1 MAAGGHSTVFV
12 QLVANA
18 VVFVC
23 ANIAGLV
30 ANAVVFVCAN
40 IAGLVA
46 NAVVFVCANI
56 ILLACSRNC
65 CCYLPVVLLF
75 SPPPQ
80 LVANAVV
87 FVCANIAGVFTH
99 YPAEVAQRQA
109 FQETRGCIE
118 ARLITQK
125 ENQQQE
131 RLLLSV
137 LPRHVAMEMKADI
150 AVKREDIQFHKIY
163 IQKHENVS
171 ILFADI
177 EGFTMLSSQCTAQEL
192 VKTLNELFARFDKLA
207 AENHCLRIKILGDC
221 YYCTCVTCVR
231 TCTCVL
237 PENHCLHIKILGD
250 CYYCTCVTCV
260 CTCTC
265 VLPENH
271 CLRIKILGDCYYCT
285 CVTCVCT
292 CACVLPENH
301 CLRIKILGD
310 CYYCTC
316 VLPVCTCTCVLP
328 VCAPVP
334 VCYLCVHL
342 YLCYLCVHL
351 YLCYLCVMFPPVLQ
365 ENHCLRIKILGDC
378 YYCTCV
384 CVHLY
389 LCAPVPVCYL
399 CVMLPPVLQENH
411 CLRIKILGDCYY
423 CTCVLPE
430 NHCLRIK
437 ILGDCYYCTCVTC
450 VHLYLC
456 ENHCLRIKILGDCY
470 YCTCVTCVH
479 LYLCENHCLRIKIL
493 GDCYYC
499 TCVTCVHLY
508 LCENHCLRIKILG
521 DCYYCTCVTC
531 VHLYLCVTCVHLYL
545 CYLCVMLPPVLQEN
559 HCLRIKILGDCY
571 YCVSGLPEPRPDHAH
586 CCVEMGLDM
595 IDTIA
600 VVREVTGVNVNMR
613 VGIHS
618 GRVHCGVL
626 GLRKWQF
633 DVWSNDVTLANTMEA
648 GGKAG
653 RVHIT
658 KATLDY
664 LNGDY
669 EVEPGHGGERNN
681 YLRDHNIETYLIKAQ
696 HPRKTPDFGGFFRLT
711 PGSTESVRGNANKAS
726 QNHKMIDTMNSPLLT
741 PSNRRRDSIDRNRS
755 SSVAQL
761 DSWGAEKPFSN
772 IIPNLSKEMKTM
784 SMTSVSLYDMKM
796 NRRNLVLIMKSNIFL
811 MLMLLLLMIFYLQ
824 GYVDQDGLPRNGQ
837 GNINNKQAHI
847 LGLGFDTRQ
856 EPQSPDDEVNEFL
869 SRAIDA
875 RSIDR
880 LRSDHVK
887 KFFLTFRKPELE
899 EKYMMVRDH
908 MFKSYMGCAFTMFLF
923 ICFTQLIIIP
933 HSFLMLTVFLGG
945 FVLVLS
951 LLFLAVS
958 ESIRPSSTALVLS
971 LLFLAVSKSIRHS
984 STDLV
989 LSLLFLAV
997 SESIRLLPRCLVRLS
1012 SVIGESRM
1020 KSNLLG
1026 ILTVLIIWGVA
1037 FLTMFSCDLEN
1048 VQECVA
1054 QKLNV
1059 SSAEMN
1065 ISLLWVEG
1073 LDLGGE
1079 EFHRNYSS
1087 TFCNVVQQEC
1097 HFPEYFTFSVLL
1109 GMLSDYFTF
1118 SVLLGM
1124 LSDYFT
1130 FSVLLGMLSDVCLFV
1145 CLFQYFTF
1153 SVLLGMLSD
1162 YFTFSVLL
1170 GMLSDVC
1177 LFVCLFQY
1185 FTFSVLLGMLS
1196 DYFTFSVLLGMLS
1209 DVCLFQYFTFSVL
1222 LGMLSDYF
1230 TFSVLLGML
1239 SCAVFLQISSIAKL
1253 AILTLMAA
1261 VYITLVEVLAVNLFD
1276 NHDLLLQAH
1285 HGNVEPLTV
1294 GLKVVTP
1301 VVIVVF
1307 LIALVLHAQQV
1318 ESTAR
1323 LDFLWKLQ
1331 ATEEKEEMDNL
1342 RTYNKKLLNNILPEH
1357 VADPPTAAEEKE
1369 EMDNLRTYNKKLLN
1383 NILPEHATEEKEEM
1397 DNLRTYNK
1405 KLLNNILPEHVAHP
1419 PTATEEKEEM
1429 DNLRTYNKKLLNN
1442 ILPEHVADHFLK
1454 QDRRNEELYHQSCEC
1469 VSVLFASITNF
1480 SEFYQELE
1488 GNNEGVECLRL
1499 LNEII
1504 ADFDEILGE
1513 EQFSSLEKIKTI
1525 GSTYMA
1531 ASGLTEKTCD
1541 LDTKAHV
1548 LALSNFA
1555 MRLMDQIQYINE
1567 HSFNNFKLRIGL
1579 NVGVCVAGVCLFVY

>member
-1 MAAGGHSTVFV
+1 MPRGI
-12 QLVANA
+12 L
-18 VVFVC
+18 
-23 ANIAGLV
+23 GLTS
-30 ANAVVFVCAN
+30 A
-40 IAGLVA
+40 
-46 NAVVFVCANI
+46 
-56 ILLACSRNC
+56 LLWSLCGYR
-65 CCYLPVVLLF
+65 
-75 SPPPQ
+75 

-221 YYCTCVTCVR
+221 YYC
-231 TCTCVL
+231 
-237 PENHCLHIKILGD
+237 
-250 CYYCTCVTCV
+250 
-260 CTCTC
+260 
-265 VLPENH
+265 
-271 CLRIKILGDCYYCT
+271 
-285 CVTCVCT
+285 
-292 CACVLPENH
+292 
-301 CLRIKILGD
+301 
-310 CYYCTC
+310 
-316 VLPVCTCTCVLP
+316 
-328 VCAPVP
+328 
-334 VCYLCVHL
+334 
-342 YLCYLCVHL
+342 
-351 YLCYLCVMFPPVLQ
+351 
-365 ENHCLRIKILGDC
+365 
-378 YYCTCV
+378 
-384 CVHLY
+384 
-389 LCAPVPVCYL
+389 
-399 CVMLPPVLQENH
+399 
-411 CLRIKILGDCYY
+411 
-423 CTCVLPE
+423 
-430 NHCLRIK
+430 
-437 ILGDCYYCTCVTC
+437 
-450 VHLYLC
+450 
-456 ENHCLRIKILGDCY
+456 
-470 YCTCVTCVH
+470 
-479 LYLCENHCLRIKIL
+479 
-493 GDCYYC
+493 
-499 TCVTCVHLY
+499 
-508 LCENHCLRIKILG
+508 
-521 DCYYCTCVTC
+521 
-531 VHLYLCVTCVHLYL
+531 
-545 CYLCVMLPPVLQEN
+545 
-559 HCLRIKILGDCY
+559 
-571 YCVSGLPEPRPDHAH
+571 VSGLPEPRPDHAH

-696 HPRKTPDFGGFFRLT
+696 HPRK
-711 PGSTESVRGNANKAS
+711 
-726 QNHKMIDTMNSPLLT
+726 KMIDTMNSPLLT
-741 PSNRRRDSIDRNRS
+741 PSNRRRESIDRNRS

-784 SMTSVSLYDMKM
+784 
-796 NRRNLVLIMKSNIFL
+796 
-811 MLMLLLLMIFYLQ
+811 

-945 FVLVLS
+945 FVLVL
-951 LLFLAVS
+951 F
-958 ESIRPSSTALVLS
+958 
-971 LLFLAVSKSIRHS
+971 
-984 STDLV
+984 
-989 LSLLFLAV
+989 LLFLAV

-1012 SVIGESRM
+1012 SMIGESRM

-1026 ILTVLIIWGVA
+1026 IFTVLIIWGVA
-1037 FLTMFSCDLEN
+1037 FVTMFSCDLEN

-1054 QKLNV
+1054 QKLNM
-1059 SSAEMN
+1059 STAEMN
-1065 ISLLWVEG
+1065 ISLIRGEG
-1073 LDLGGE
+1073 LDLGLE

-1087 TFCNVVQQEC
+1087 SYC
-1097 HFPEYFTFSVLL
+1097 S
-1109 GMLSDYFTF
+1109 
-1118 SVLLGM
+1118 
-1124 LSDYFT
+1124 
-1130 FSVLLGMLSDVCLFV
+1130 
-1145 CLFQYFTF
+1145 
-1153 SVLLGMLSD
+1153 
-1162 YFTFSVLL
+1162 
-1170 GMLSDVC
+1170 
-1177 LFVCLFQY
+1177 
-1185 FTFSVLLGMLS
+1185 
-1196 DYFTFSVLLGMLS
+1196 
-1209 DVCLFQYFTFSVL
+1209 
-1222 LGMLSDYF
+1222 YF

-1285 HGNVEPLTV
+1285 HGSGNFRFLYLMALVVAIYIMICCCRPTTGHNAVPLTV

-1301 VVIVVF
+1301 VVIAVF

-1331 ATEEKEEMDNL
+1331 
-1342 RTYNKKLLNNILPEH
+1342 
-1357 VADPPTAAEEKE
+1357 
-1369 EMDNLRTYNKKLLN
+1369 
-1383 NILPEHATEEKEEM
+1383 
-1397 DNLRTYNK
+1397 
-1405 KLLNNILPEHVAHP
+1405 
-1419 PTATEEKEEM
+1419 ATEEKEEM

-1541 LDTKAHV
+1541 LDHKAHV

-1579 NVGVCVAGVCLFVY
+1579 NVGVCVAGVIGARKPQYDIWGNTVNVASRMDSTGVPNRIQVTQDVYKILSAKGYDLECRGVIKVKGKGEMLTYFLNKGPADLSPSSGRTRANPS